1 MRKAAAG
8 VTQLNTALQ
17 ALLNPPSPQK
27 AELLMGRMATSPPAD
42 DGSSDSTAGVIR
54 QGDRVIQTSNDY
66 EKDVF
71 NGDIGF
77 VSRVNKAERTLV
89 VKFPGESACCHCFLA
104 CTQCAGCCMCT
115 TSTMH
120 LLPLFLSKL
129 NACRCSF
136 TECSVAP
143 SC

>member
-27 AELLMGRMATSPPAD
+27 AELLMGRVAASSPAED
-42 DGSSDSTAGVIR
+42 SSSDSPSGVIR

-89 VKFPGESACCHCFLA
+89 VKFPGESAYYHRTLA
-104 CTQCAGCCMCT
+104 CMQCANCCMCT
-115 TSTMH
+115 PGAMQ
-120 LLPLFLSKL
+120 LLSLFLFEP
-129 NACRCSF
+129 NGCRCGF
-136 TECSVAP
+136 ID
-143 SC
+143 